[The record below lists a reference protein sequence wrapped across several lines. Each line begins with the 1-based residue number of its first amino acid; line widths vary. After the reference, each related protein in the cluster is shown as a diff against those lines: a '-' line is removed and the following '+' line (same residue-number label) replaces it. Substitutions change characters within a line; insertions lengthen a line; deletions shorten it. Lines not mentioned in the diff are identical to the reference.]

1 MMAEEKKRGRP
12 PKKKDDEIELK
23 NEKKESIKM
32 EEHISIV
39 QPYDRMRQIFSKY
52 STANLN
58 YTDYLSAM
66 GSSFGNNPF
75 IKNSRLKQINS
86 PVTVNEKTQLDNAIK
101 NPGENEELFRG
112 ESQS

>member
-1 MMAEEKKRGRP
+1 MAEAKKRGRP

-66 GSSFGNNPF
+66 GSSFNNNPF

-86 PVTVNEKTQLDNAIK
+86 PQSSCLQVLGDLLS
-101 NPGENEELFRG
+101 ELRKPVLKHWD
-112 ESQS
+112 